1 MSKNKLSKFKK
12 QKSREIPL
20 RKLDNTRDTYWNK
33 VADEFLKPSKDNPSL
48 DRIFNIYK

>member
-20 RKLDNTRDTYWNK
+20 RKLDNNRDRYWNK
-33 VADEFLKPSKDNPSL
+33 VADEFLKPSGKNTSL
-48 DRIFNIYK
+48 DKLFGI